1 MEGSI
6 NEDDEREFLP
16 DDYITRAE
24 ISAVLWRIARYEADA
39 PGHGNR

>member
-24 ISAVLWRIARYEADA
+24 ISAVLWRIARYE
-39 PGHGNR
+39 G